1 MDEMKHVPHNKA
13 EKRPTQEK
21 PDLQDVPPS
30 KLLTTPRRSRSR
42 PDDTECTSSTSGFEG
57 ETDKNF
63 NEEASNL
70 ITPHQGNND
79 CESSKKSTETAEN
92 IDMVQPAGQV
102 LDQETMDTDQ
112 STTDIPSC
120 KKKLMSRE
128 ISSKIPLPTKT
139 LKLPCQETV
148 PVTSTGDKSP
158 SVDAD
163 SMDVE
168 DHNTHLVGENSNL
181 EMSCKNK
188 SIKDGDMYRSMDT
201 CKEVTVEKTINS
213 EVEKQQQAKCDNFI
227 KLKDS
232 TSAMMNTV
240 EPIAESFGEGMDY
253 GSGSSEL
260 NVKNDIQAEV
270 EKVKKRRSTIG
281 RASVARRSTVGGRQS
296 MCSSI
301 PVFSLEDQISRID
314 KNLPWAST
322 LGNIVDISLRE
333 ACRRLEAR
341 YPEDECVSDMRVDL
355 LTRSETLGGE
365 VAFKLSG
372 RPLDLSN
379 IPEPLP
385 NKTTCQTNNTMFAAY
400 KNKINDLEQE
410 YRKWK
415 LLMKERKKACRE
427 AEGEYKEAKSGLMK
441 IYEDQFSCLTSV
453 QRPLLASRPNYQ
465 QYIQELQTVREKAVL
480 MLTKVKHT
488 TVGVSRLLTASKLQ
502 AERSYNAIEAETSAH
517 LKKKPVKL
525 LLASLTAT
533 NTDSADI

>member
-42 PDDTECTSSTSGFEG
+42 PDNAECTSSTSGFEG

-92 IDMVQPAGQV
+92 IDKMQPAGQV
-102 LDQETMDTDQ
+102 LDQKTMDTDQ
-112 STTDIPSC
+112 STTNIPSC
-120 KKKLMSRE
+120 KKKLMSKE

-139 LKLPCQETV
+139 LKLPCQESV
-148 PVTSTGDKSP
+148 PVTNTGDKSL
-158 SVDAD
+158 SVDAN

-181 EMSCKNK
+181 EMLCKNI
-188 SIKDGDMYRSMDT
+188 SIKDGDIYRSMDT
-201 CKEVTVEKTINS
+201 CKEVTVEK
-213 EVEKQQQAKCDNFI
+213 QQQAKCDNSM
-227 KLKDS
+227 KEKDS
-232 TSAMMNTV
+232 TSAIMNTV

-253 GSGSSEL
+253 GSGSDL
-260 NVKNDIQAEV
+260 NIKNDIQAEV
-270 EKVKKRRSTIG
+270 EKIKKRRSTIG

-314 KNLPWAST
+314 KNLPWASI

-341 YPEDECVSDMRVDL
+341 YPEDECVSEMRVDL
-355 LTRSETLGGE
+355 LTRSEALSGE

-379 IPEPLP
+379 IQEPLP

-427 AEGEYKEAKSGLMK
+427 AEGEYKEAKSDLMK
-441 IYEDQFSCLTSV
+441 IYEDQFSSLTSYH
-453 QRPLLASRPNYQ
+453 RTLLASWPNNQ

-517 LKKKPVKL
+517 LMKKPVKL